1 MGTSVSPGCQAE
13 EMFLDSS
20 DAALFDP
27 ASPAPDGRSCQIL
40 LATSSDVISYIN
52 PQETRA
58 KNALDDVARGI

>member
-1 MGTSVSPGCQAE
+1 
-13 EMFLDSS
+13 MFLDSS